1 MTCDTLQISHL
12 RPRLDVV
19 CAALWPAHKAHGV
32 AAVCGRVMSL
42 YGLSEEDVIV
52 RLNAGCMASAGH
64 TSHLTPHTSHLTPH
78 TSHPTPHTSHLTP
91 HTERPHVIVDLNTWT
106 DGHVISSIASSHLL
120 APVVVSAIGHP
131 GTSGS
136 YSHTHVLVD
145 AVSAPTDYYISRFI
159 LEFVHGIV

>member
-12 RPRLDVV
+12 RPRLDVW

-64 TSHLTPHTSHLTPH
+64 TSHL
-78 TSHPTPHTSHLTP
+78 TPHTSHLTP

>member
-1 MTCDTLQISHL
+1 VTCDTLQISHL
-12 RPRLDVV
+12 RPRLDVL

-64 TSHLTPHTSHLTPH
+64 TSHLTPHTSHP
-78 TSHPTPHTSHLTP
+78 TP

>member
-12 RPRLDVV
+12 RPRLDVL

-64 TSHLTPHTSHLTPH
+64 TSHLI
-78 TSHPTPHTSHLTP
+78 PHTSHLTP